1 MASFLDTLE
10 RPIPRPLLCA
20 VTPILAVYLT
30 ATFVFLGF
38 PYADLIPMIS
48 RLGGD
53 QNIRVGEI
61 HPRLTIGGPGFSLRE
76 VVFSPNEMEPLIV
89 DQFDIRPAWS
99 TSWLRGE
106 PALVIGL
113 VSPLVLADG
122 VLTWADARRV
132 EGKIE
137 IPDLALLPLPSD
149 SSLSFTGALIAEGDL
164 DIGITLDGES
174 TGLIHFEATVGS
186 ASHTNIPI
194 PLDFESLSGDI
205 ELTGQSELILEDISI
220 QGPIFSAQADGYI
233 DTPQGNVPLVMDID
247 LDIQVKAPAFRALLA
262 GLGLPFDNE
271 GRSSFN
277 LGGTIQN
284 PVIR

>member
-1 MASFLDTLE
+1 
-10 RPIPRPLLCA
+10 
-20 VTPILAVYLT
+20 
-30 ATFVFLGF
+30 
-38 PYADLIPMIS
+38 MIS

-76 VVFSPNEMEPLIV
+76 VVFSPNEMEPLV
-89 DQFDIRPAWS
+89 VEQFDIRPAWS

-106 PALVIGL
+106 PALAITL

-122 VLTWADARRV
+122 VLTWGDARRV

-137 IPDLALLPLPSD
+137 IPDLALLPFPSD

-164 DIGITLDGES
+164 DIGIALDGES
-174 TGLIHFEATVGS
+174 TGLIHFEAAAGS
-186 ASHTNIPI
+186 VSHTNIPM
-194 PLDFESLSGDI
+194 PLDFDSLSGRI
-205 ELTGQSELILEDISI
+205 ELTGQSELVLEEISI
-220 QGPIFSAQADGYI
+220 EGPIFSAQADGYI
-233 DTPQGNVPLVMDID
+233 DTPQGDVPPMIDID
-247 LDIQVKAPAFRALLA
+247 LDVQVKAPAFRALLSS
-262 GLGLPFDNE
+262 LGLPFDEE

>member
-247 LDIQVKAPAFRALLA
+247 LDVQVKAPAFRALLA